1 MSSGFEIK
9 KVEAMEIL
17 DSRGN
22 FTVRTFVTTKAGI
35 RDFGD
40 APAGASRGIREAVE
54 LRDED
59 GGVRKAVES
68 VNYYI
73 NYALH
78 GMDVRYQKDVDL
90 TMIKLDGTE
99 NKSRLGGNSIISTSI
114 AVAKTAAR
122 ALGVEVFEYIG
133 GFRTHT
139 IPVPL
144 LNILNGGKHAGNQ
157 LKIQEFIVIPL
168 GFDSLKEALKAST
181 AVYKTLKNLI
191 TERYGKIYTAL
202 GDEGGISPPLSK
214 TVDALDFIYTAVK
227 NSGYEDKMY
236 LGMDAAASD
245 FYNERENV
253 YEIDGSKKTPDEMID
268 FYKDLADAYPILY
281 LEDPFNEN
289 DFERFSVLQSKL
301 KKVIVTGDDLYTT
314 NAKYLKKGIEAKS
327 TTGVIVKLNQVG
339 TVTETLE
346 FFDLARENS
355 IKTVVS
361 HRSGETEDNFI
372 ADMAVGLN
380 SDFIKTG
387 APARGERTSKYN
399 RLLEIEK
406 EYGFRYKRV

>member
-1 MSSGFEIK
+1 MNSGFEIK
-9 KVEAMEIL
+9 KVEAIEIL

-22 FTVRTFVTTKAGI
+22 FTVRTFVTTEGGV

-40 APAGASRGIREAVE
+40 APAGASRGTREAVE
-54 LRDED
+54 LRDQD
-59 GGVRKAVES
+59 GGVSKAVES

-78 GMDVRYQKDVDL
+78 GMDVRDQKGVDE
-90 TMIKLDGTE
+90 TMIRLDGTE
-99 NKSRLGGNSIISTSI
+99 NKARLGGNAIVSTSI

-133 GFRTHT
+133 GFRYHT

-144 LNILNGGKHAGNQ
+144 LNILNGGKHAGNS
-157 LKIQEFIVIPL
+157 LKIQEFIIVPV
-168 GFDSLKEALKAST
+168 GFDSLKDALKAST
-181 AVYKTLKNLI
+181 VVYKTLRNLVA
-191 TERYGKIYTAL
+191 ERYGKIYTAL

-214 TVDALDFIYTAVK
+214 TVDALDLVYTAVK
-227 NSGYEDKMY
+227 NSGYEDKIY

-245 FYNERENV
+245 FYNEKENV
-253 YEIDGSKKTPDEMID
+253 YEIDGLKKTPEEMID
-268 FYKDLADAYPILY
+268 FYKELVDTYPILY

-289 DFERFSVLQSKL
+289 DFDRFSALQSKV
-301 KKVIVTGDDLYTT
+301 KKLVVTGDDLYTT
-314 NAKYLKKGIEAKS
+314 NPRYLRKGIESRS
-327 TTGVIVKLNQVG
+327 TSGVIVKLNQVG
-339 TVTETLE
+339 TVTEALE

-361 HRSGETEDNFI
+361 HRSGETEDSFI
-372 ADMAVGLN
+372 ADLAVGLN

-406 EYGFRYKRV
+406 EYGFRYKKI